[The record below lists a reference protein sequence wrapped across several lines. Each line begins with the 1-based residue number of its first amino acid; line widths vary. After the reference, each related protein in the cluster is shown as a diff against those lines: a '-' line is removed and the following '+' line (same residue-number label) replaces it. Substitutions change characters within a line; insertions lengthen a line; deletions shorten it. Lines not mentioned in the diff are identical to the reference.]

1 MRISYYG
8 YYLSHKLHY
17 GKHLFDLS
25 KFILSFAECQDPTLK
40 GSFKHNSESI
50 YLQRLAGNVCVL
62 AMTRDAETF
71 KKIDTSSM
79 SIGEFKQF
87 LGQDEKVGFASY
99 LIIKNNFFGFASS
112 SLSPKFDTFCEM
124 INTLLTYTNNGSWSF
139 CIHPLIH
146 QATRDEAVKMNF
158 IGKTTIEVKK
168 ENSLAQNIL
177 NVISAG
183 GDIDDLDS
191 LEITLKPIKG
201 RSIKPVVQRLVSA
214 TSDQGVEK
222 LVMKAK
228 NDAKSAMLDL
238 YVVGRGVISDDLGSY
253 EESVISEIMET
264 KIRENAKLKEQLEA
278 FTEDGQTD
286 KADFSRFLHFNNVS
300 SWSDLACELQS
311 TYSLQY

>member
-1 MRISYYG
+1 
-8 YYLSHKLHY
+8 
-17 GKHLFDLS
+17 
-25 KFILSFAECQDPTLK
+25 
-40 GSFKHNSESI
+40 
-50 YLQRLAGNVCVL
+50 
-62 AMTRDAETF
+62 MTRDAETF